1 MRSSGV
7 GLSGRSWRFFSGLSS
22 GEGDFSG
29 EQNSRL
35 RLPPVGTASPEDS
48 YSLRPDA
55 PAKQSSGKLPN
66 KNSAGLL
73 LKKQSDAL
81 II

>member
-35 RLPPVGTASPEDS
+35 MLPPVGTASPEDS
-48 YSLRPDA
+48 YSLRPA
-55 PAKQSSGKLPN
+55 VPAKQLSGKL
-66 KNSAGLL
+66 A
-73 LKKQSDAL
+73 KKIAPGCS
-81 II
+81 